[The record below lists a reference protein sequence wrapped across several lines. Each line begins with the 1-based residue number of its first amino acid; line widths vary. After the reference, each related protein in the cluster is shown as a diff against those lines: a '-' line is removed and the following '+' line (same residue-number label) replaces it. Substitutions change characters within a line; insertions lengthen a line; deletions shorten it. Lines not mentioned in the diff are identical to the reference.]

1 MEEHRLLQMEGI
13 SKNFHQVRALDN
25 VQLELNAG
33 EILALLGENG
43 AGKSTLMKILSGS
56 VQADSGSIKL
66 EGTPVHILSPAAARR
81 LGIGVIYQELMLAM
95 ELSVAENIFMGREPG
110 SGILFDWKTLNRKAQ
125 ELLDS
130 MGIAIDPKELMMNL
144 TVSQRQLIEIAKA
157 LSQNPRILIMDEP
170 TSALPESEVD
180 GLLERICALRD
191 AGMGIIYISH
201 KMGEIKRIADRAT
214 VLRDGHYI
222 GSLSREEIDINRI
235 IAMMVGRDTKLD
247 FHRLRESIEEETAL
261 EVRKL
266 CNYKIKDVSFRLRR
280 REIIGIAGLMGSGRS
295 ELMRAIFG
303 IDPVTSGELY
313 INGKKC
319 EIGSPSGLIR
329 LGTGL
334 APEDRKEQ
342 ALFLDMN
349 IENNISIARL
359 YRNKGGI
366 RRKKR
371 ERELA
376 LEYAEKLNIATP
388 GTWQEVKR
396 LSGGNQ
402 QKVVIARW
410 LANSP
415 DILLLDEPTRGIDV
429 GAKTEIYEL
438 LSSLSR
444 NGVSII
450 VVSSEMSELL
460 AIADRILVMHEGA
473 LAGEMDI
480 TEATQERIMALAT
493 GQGKEGPSNMPQ
505 TGRYNNG

>member
-1 MEEHRLLQMEGI
+1 MDENKLLQMEGI

-25 VQLELNAG
+25 VRLELQAG

-43 AGKSTLMKILSGS
+43 AGKSTLMKILSGG

-66 EGTPVHILSPAAARR
+66 EGVQAHIVSPAAARR
-81 LGIGVIYQELMLAM
+81 LGIGVIYQELMLAA

-110 SGILFDWKTLNRKAQ
+110 GGFFFDWKTLNRKAQ

-130 MGIAIDPKELMMNL
+130 LGIAIDPKELVMNL

-180 GLLERICALRD
+180 GLLDRVCALRD

-201 KMGEIKRIADRAT
+201 KMGEIKRIADRVT
-214 VLRDGHYI
+214 VLRDGRYI

-235 IAMMVGRDTKLD
+235 ITMMVGRETKLD
-247 FHRLRESIEEETAL
+247 FHRSREGVEKETAL
-261 EVRKL
+261 EVRGL
-266 CNYKIKDVSFRLRR
+266 CNYKLKDVSFSLRR
-280 REIIGIAGLMGSGRS
+280 REIIGVAGLMGSGRS

-303 IDPVTSGELY
+303 IDPISAGEIY
-313 INGKKC
+313 VNGRKC
-319 EIGSPSGLIR
+319 EAGSPSGLIR
-329 LGTGL
+329 LGAGL

-359 YRNKGGI
+359 YRSRSGV
-366 RRKKR
+366 REKKK
-371 ERELA
+371 ERDLA
-376 LEYAEKLNIATP
+376 VEYVEKLNIATP
-388 GTWQEVKR
+388 GIWQEVRR

-415 DILLLDEPTRGIDV
+415 GILLLDEPTRGIDV
-429 GAKTEIYEL
+429 GAKAEIYEI

-460 AIADRILVMHEGA
+460 AIADRILVMHEGS
-473 LAGEMDI
+473 LAGELDI
-480 TEATQERIMALAT
+480 AEATQERIMALAT
-493 GQGKEGPSNMPQ
+493 GQGKEGPQPR
-505 TGRYNNG
+505 RYDNG